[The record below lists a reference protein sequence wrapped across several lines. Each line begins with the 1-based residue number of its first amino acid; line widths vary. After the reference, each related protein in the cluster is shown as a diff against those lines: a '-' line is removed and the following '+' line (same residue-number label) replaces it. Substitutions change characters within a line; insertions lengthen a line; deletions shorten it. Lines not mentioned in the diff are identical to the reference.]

1 MQIAYHVGVHG
12 SDQERILRTLLRN
25 REALWMRGVE
35 VPAPNR
41 YRGVF
46 GDAINALR
54 GGIATQEMQ
63 DMLLDAV
70 MDSDRAGRVVLSQS
84 GFLGMPQRAISAEGL
99 YVKGHNRLLGLSN
112 LFPDAV
118 VEFFIGL
125 VHPARQ
131 ASEIVRMTGGDYDS
145 VMGGVNP
152 RNLRWAPMLH
162 RIIQA
167 IPDRDIV
174 IWAQEDL
181 PFIWPEVLRRIAGVG
196 PDAALKG
203 EDALLADL
211 LPDDTADAL
220 QQRIAA
226 TEGLTVDARRQL
238 VEEALL
244 AQDETG
250 SMEAEVDLPGWSQE
264 LVDELSEIYAADL
277 AEVAALP
284 GVEFISA

>member
-12 SDQERILRTLLRN
+12 SDQERILRTLLKN
-25 REALWMRGVE
+25 REMLWMRGVE

-54 GGIATQEMQ
+54 GGVATQDMQ
-63 DMLLDAV
+63 EMLLDAV

-99 YVKGHNRLLGLSN
+99 YAKGHNRLLGLSN

-131 ASEIVRMTGGDYDS
+131 ASEILRMTGGDYDA
-145 VMGGVNP
+145 VLGGVNP

-162 RIIQA
+162 RILQTV
-167 IPDRDIV
+167 PDRDIV

-196 PDAALKG
+196 PEAALKG
-203 EDALLADL
+203 EDALLAEL
-211 LPDDTADAL
+211 LPEAEADAL
-220 QQRIAA
+220 QQKIAA
-226 TEGLTVDARRQL
+226 TDGLSVEARRQM
-238 VEEALL
+238 VEDALTSMPDSG
-244 AQDETG
+244 A
-250 SMEAEVDLPGWSQE
+250 MEAEVALPGWSQD
-264 LVDELSEIYAADL
+264 LVDELSEIYATDL
-277 AEVAALP
+277 AEIAALP
-284 GVEFISA
+284 GIEYISA